1 MQKQWEEE
9 SKKEIWK
16 TKEENWR
23 KEKERREKGRE
34 TNREICLAITKIH
47 F

>member
-1 MQKQWEEE
+1 MGRRE
-9 SKKEIWK
+9 KERNLK